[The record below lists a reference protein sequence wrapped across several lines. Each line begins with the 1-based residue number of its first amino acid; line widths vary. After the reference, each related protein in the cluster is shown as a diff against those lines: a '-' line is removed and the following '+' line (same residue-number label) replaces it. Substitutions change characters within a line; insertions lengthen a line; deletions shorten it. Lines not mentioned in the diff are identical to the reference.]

1 MLAYERDR
9 ICQAKRDVAAKKTK
23 VVIKV
28 VKNIFLIWH
37 EKYKINLDHE
47 IVKNYFFILKIFF

>member
-23 VVIKV
+23 VVTKA
-28 VKNIFLIWH
+28 
-37 EKYKINLDHE
+37 
-47 IVKNYFFILKIFF
+47 